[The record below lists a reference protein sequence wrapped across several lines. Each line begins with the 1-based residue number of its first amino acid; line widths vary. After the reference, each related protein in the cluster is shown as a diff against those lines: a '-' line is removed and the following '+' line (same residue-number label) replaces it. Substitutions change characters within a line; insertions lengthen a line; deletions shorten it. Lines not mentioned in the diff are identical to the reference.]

1 MIRATKGHQQRRYP
15 MHVFIVLGVE
25 YDMSTVLGVFDSL
38 DKANAYADKIEV
50 SDNAYISVDVI
61 ISKVE

>member
-1 MIRATKGHQQRRYP
+1 

-38 DKANAYADKIEV
+38 EKANALADKIDA
-50 SDNAYISVDVI
+50 SDNIYISTEVI

>member
-1 MIRATKGHQQRRYP
+1 

-38 DKANAYADKIEV
+38 EKANAYADKVE
-50 SDNAYISVDVI
+50 SAENAYICVDVI

>member
-1 MIRATKGHQQRRYP
+1 

-38 DKANAYADKIEV
+38 EKAYAYADKIEV